1 MRTGYFYLLVSV
13 LLLIN
18 SGCSSDDDNVI
29 ESQQFINAN
38 VNGVEFQSDEKVAP
52 LGFKRI
58 LMPSGRINLYSK
70 AFSANGYQMEIMIEN
85 YTGPGKYYIGDNF
98 YNKSWLKFENAGR
111 TESWSLEPGG
121 ALNMTTNY
129 IEITSFQ
136 DNYIQGKIACR
147 EMMNKLDGVLGHMD
161 GEFRLIYLE

>member
-1 MRTGYFYLLVSV
+1 MRASYFYLFVSV

-18 SGCSSDDDNVI
+18 SGCSSDDDNLI

-38 VNGVEFQSDEKVAP
+38 VNGIEFQSDEKIAP

-70 AFSANGYQMEIMIEN
+70 AFSANGQHMEIMIEN
-85 YTGPGKYYIGDNF
+85 YTGPGKYYLGDNF
-98 YNKSWLKFENAGR
+98 YNKSWLKFESQGS
-111 TESWSLEPGG
+111 TEIWSLEPGG
-121 ALNMTTNY
+121 ALNMHTNF
-129 IEITSFQ
+129 IEIISFQ
-136 DNYIQGKIACR
+136 DNYIQGKITCR
-147 EMMNKLDGVLGHMD
+147 EMVNKTDGVLGYMD